1 VWTEIIELQGQ
12 LIDAYILPRVLDEIV
27 RSGGDFE
34 LERMEFGKRQEDPSH
49 AVLRVM
55 APSQSAMEAIIR
67 SVRRLGAQVDDEG
80 DAALSSADCDGA
92 FPEDFYATT
101 NLKTWVR
108 SQGEWLEAE
117 DIEMDCGI
125 VVERTPD
132 RHLARCIPM
141 HRVRKG
147 QLVVVGHRGVRV
159 EPLER
164 PKERELFQFMSS
176 TVSSE
181 KPKLTIIRDIAN
193 RMLECRE
200 KGEKVLLV
208 GGPAIIH
215 TGAGPV
221 LERIIHRGLL
231 HVLFAGNALAAHD
244 IEAAM
249 FGTSL
254 GVALERGMPVRHGHQ
269 NHLRAINRIRRLGG
283 IAQAV
288 EKGVLTRGVMHAC
301 IQRGVEMVLAG
312 SIRDDGPL
320 PDVIT
325 DSLEAQEAMRRCL
338 PGVGMALLVATTL
351 HSVAAGNLLPAH
363 VLTVCVDINASTVT
377 KLMDRGTFQAAGVV
391 MDAESFLREMETCLG
406 PGDVRHEK

>member
-1 VWTEIIELQGQ
+1 MWSETVELQGQ

-27 RSGGDFE
+27 RLGGDFE
-34 LERMEFGKRQEDPSH
+34 LERMEIGKRREDPSY
-49 AVLRVM
+49 ALLKVTAGSQVLMDEILRN
-55 APSQSAMEAIIR
+55 I
-67 SVRRLGAQVDDEG
+67 RRLGVRVSDEG
-80 DAALSSADCDGA
+80 DAELSPADCDGA
-92 FPEDFYATT
+92 FPEGFYATT
-101 NLKTWVR
+101 NLETWVR
-108 SQGEWLEAE
+108 AGGEWVDVK

-125 VVERTPD
+125 VLELNSGRPRALCV
-132 RHLARCIPM
+132 PM

-147 QLVVVGHRGVRV
+147 QLVVMGHRGLRV
-159 EPLER
+159 APLER

-181 KPKLTIIRDIAN
+181 KPKHIIIRDIASK
-193 RMLECRE
+193 MLECRQR
-200 KGEKVLLV
+200 GEKVLLV

-215 TGAGPV
+215 TGAGPI
-221 LERIIHRGLL
+221 LERIIQRGLVQ
-231 HVLFAGNALAAHD
+231 VLFAGNALAAHD

-254 GVALERGMPVRHGHQ
+254 GVALERGTSVRHGHQ

-301 IQRGVEMVLAG
+301 IQRNVELVLAG

-325 DSLEAQEAMRRCL
+325 DILESQEAMRRHL
-338 PGVGMALLVATTL
+338 LGVGIALLVATTL
-351 HSVAAGNLLPAH
+351 HSVAVGNLLPAR
-363 VLTVCVDINASTVT
+363 VLTVCVDINSSTVT
-377 KLMDRGTFQAAGVV
+377 KLMDRGTFQAIGVV
-391 MDAESFLREMETCLG
+391 MDVESFLRELEICLG
-406 PGDVRHEK
+406 PSGCAV